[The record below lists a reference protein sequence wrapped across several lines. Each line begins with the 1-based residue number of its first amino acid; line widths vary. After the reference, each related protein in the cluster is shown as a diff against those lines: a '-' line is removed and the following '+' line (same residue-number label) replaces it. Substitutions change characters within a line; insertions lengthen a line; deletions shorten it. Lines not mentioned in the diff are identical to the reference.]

1 MAQTVNTN
9 LGSSILKFTFTDD
22 DGEVVASFRMNP
34 ADVRLAGRVQEAAN
48 FFRKAA
54 QSAPE
59 QATAADILKYN
70 NEVEEEIC
78 RVLGYDARKSLFGF
92 MSATTI
98 LADGEMF
105 AQKILKKIEE
115 AVLPE
120 IQKRKAALA
129 AAVKKH
135 TAKYK

>member
-22 DGEVVASFRMNP
+22 DGEVVASFRLNP

-70 NEVEEEIC
+70 NDVEEEIC
-78 RVLGYDARKSLFGF
+78 RVLGYDARESLFGF

-98 LADGEMF
+98 LEDGEMF

-129 AAVKKH
+129 AALKKH
-135 TAKYK
+135 TAKYE

>member
-1 MAQTVNTN
+1 MAQTVNEN
-9 LGSSILKFTFTDD
+9 LGSSILKFQFTDD
-22 DGEVVASFRMNP
+22 DGKVVASFRLNP

-48 FFRKAA
+48 LFRKAA

-59 QATAADILKYN
+59 QATVADILKYN
-70 NEVEEEIC
+70 NNVEEEIC
-78 RVLGYDARKSLFGF
+78 RVLGYDAHQELFGF

-98 LADGEMF
+98 LEDGEMF
-105 AQKILKKIEE
+105 AQKILDMISE

-135 TAKYK
+135 TAKYE

>member
-1 MAQTVNTN
+1 MAQTVNEN
-9 LGSSILKFTFTDD
+9 LGSSILKFQFTDD
-22 DGEVVASFRMNP
+22 DGKVVASFRMNP
-34 ADVRLAGRVQEAAN
+34 ADVRLAGRAREAAE

-70 NEVEEEIC
+70 NDAENEIC
-78 RVLGYDARKSLFGF
+78 RVLGYDAHQELFGF

-98 LADGEMF
+98 LDDGEIF
-105 AQKILKKIEE
+105 AKKVLDKISE

-135 TAKYK
+135 TAKYE

>member
-22 DGEVVASFRMNP
+22 DGEVVASFRLNP

-48 FFRKAA
+48 LFRKAA
-54 QSAPE
+54 QSAPQ

-70 NEVEEEIC
+70 NDVEEEIC
-78 RVLGYDARKSLFGF
+78 RVLGYDARDSLFGF

-98 LADGEMF
+98 LEDGEMF
-105 AQKILKKIEE
+105 AQKILDMISE

-135 TAKYK
+135 TAKYE

>member
-9 LGSSILKFTFTDD
+9 LGSSILKFQFTDD
-22 DGEVVASFRMNP
+22 DGKVVASFRLNP

-48 FFRKAA
+48 LFRKAA

-59 QATAADILKYN
+59 QATVADILKYN
-70 NEVEEEIC
+70 NNVEDEIC
-78 RVLGYDARKSLFGF
+78 RVLGYDAHQELFGF

-98 LADGEMF
+98 LEDGEMF
-105 AQKILKKIEE
+105 AQKILDMISE

-135 TAKYK
+135 TAKYE

>member
-22 DGEVVASFRMNP
+22 DGEVVASFRLNP

-48 FFRKAA
+48 LFRKAA

-59 QATAADILKYN
+59 QATVADILKYN
-70 NEVEEEIC
+70 NNVEEEIC
-78 RVLGYDARKSLFGF
+78 RVLGYDAHQELFGF

-98 LADGEMF
+98 LEDGEMF
-105 AQKILKKIEE
+105 SQKILDMISE

-135 TAKYK
+135 TAKYE

>member
-1 MAQTVNTN
+1 MAQTVKEN

-22 DGEVVASFRMNP
+22 DGDVVASFRLNP
-34 ADVRLAGRVQEAAN
+34 ADIRLAGRVQAAAKFFAEAA
-48 FFRKAA
+48 K
-54 QSAPE
+54 SAPE
-59 QATAADILKYN
+59 MATVADIEKYN
-70 NEVEEEIC
+70 NAVETEIC
-78 RVLGYDARKSLFGF
+78 RVLGYDARESLFGF

-98 LADGEMF
+98 LEDGEIF
-105 AQKILKKIEE
+105 AKKILDKIEA

-135 TAKYK
+135 TAKYE

>member
-1 MAQTVNTN
+1 MAKTVNTN

-22 DGEVVASFRMNP
+22 DGEVVASFRLNP

-70 NEVEEEIC
+70 NDVEEEIC
-78 RVLGYDARKSLFGF
+78 RVLGYDAHQELFGF

-120 IQKRKAALA
+120 LQKRKAALA

-135 TAKYK
+135 TAKYE

>member
-9 LGSSILKFTFTDD
+9 LGSSILKVTFTDD
-22 DGEVVASFRMNP
+22 DGEVVASFRLNP

-48 FFRKAA
+48 FFRKTA
-54 QSAPE
+54 QSAQE

-70 NEVEEEIC
+70 NDVEEEIC
-78 RVLGYDARKSLFGF
+78 RVLGYDARESLFGF

-105 AQKILKKIEE
+105 AQKILKRIEE

-120 IQKRKAALA
+120 IKKRKAALA

-135 TAKYK
+135 TAKYE

>member
-22 DGEVVASFRMNP
+22 DGEVVASFRLNP
-34 ADVRLAGRVQEAAN
+34 ADVRLAGRVQESAN
-48 FFRKAA
+48 LFRKAA

-70 NEVEEEIC
+70 NDVEEEIC
-78 RVLGYDARKSLFGF
+78 RVLGYDARDSLFGF
-92 MSATTI
+92 MSATTV
-98 LADGEMF
+98 LEDGEIF
-105 AQKILKKIEE
+105 AKKILDKISE

-135 TAKYK
+135 TAKYE

>member
-22 DGEVVASFRMNP
+22 DGEVVASFRLNP

-59 QATAADILKYN
+59 QATVADILKYN
-70 NEVEEEIC
+70 NNVEEEIC
-78 RVLGYDARKSLFGF
+78 RVLGYDAHQELFGF

-98 LADGEMF
+98 LEDGEMF
-105 AQKILKKIEE
+105 AQKNLDMISE

-129 AAVKKH
+129 EAVKKH
-135 TAKYK
+135 TAKYE

>member
-9 LGSSILKFTFTDD
+9 LGSSILKFQFTDD
-22 DGEVVASFRMNP
+22 DGKVVASFRLNP

-48 FFRKAA
+48 LFRKAA

-59 QATAADILKYN
+59 QATVADILKYN
-70 NEVEEEIC
+70 NNVEEEIC
-78 RVLGYDARKSLFGF
+78 RVLGYDAHQELFGF

-98 LADGEMF
+98 LEDGEMF
-105 AQKILKKIEE
+105 AQKILKRIEE

-135 TAKYK
+135 TAKYE

>member
-70 NEVEEEIC
+70 NDVEEEIC
-78 RVLGYDARKSLFGF
+78 RVLGYDAHQELFGF

-135 TAKYK
+135 TAKYE

>member
-9 LGSSILKFTFTDD
+9 LGSSIPKFQFTDD
-22 DGEVVASFRMNP
+22 DGKVVASFRLNP

-48 FFRKAA
+48 LFRKAA

-59 QATAADILKYN
+59 QATVADILKYN
-70 NEVEEEIC
+70 NNVEEEIC
-78 RVLGYDARKSLFGF
+78 RVLGYDAHQELFGF

-98 LADGEMF
+98 LEDGEMF
-105 AQKILKKIEE
+105 AQKILDMISE

-135 TAKYK
+135 TAKYE